1 MTNLTMGVG
10 VWLVV
15 LGIAGYVATDMVSM
29 TALIP
34 AAFGVVFVLLG
45 AYGRADGRR
54 RTAMH
59 VAMGVALLGI
69 AGSIGGLA
77 PALQYL
83 SGGEVTRPAAAL
95 ARSLM
100 AITLIVYLALGVR
113 SFIAARANRGA

>member
-1 MTNLTMGVG
+1 
-10 VWLVV
+10 
-15 LGIAGYVATDMVSM
+15 
-29 TALIP
+29 
-34 AAFGVVFVLLG
+34 VVFALLG

-77 PALQYL
+77 PAMQYL
-83 SGGEVTRPAAAL
+83 SGGEVARPAAAL

-113 SFIAARANRGA
+113 SFIAARANRRA

>member
-1 MTNLTMGVG
+1 MTNLTIGVG

-113 SFIAARANRGA
+113 SFIAARANRRA